1 MMEQNEYF
9 DYTDQFSEI
18 VHVAQPISAKEL
30 AYRLFCA
37 PQWVVAL
44 IKFRNAI
51 VKPLGL
57 KGEKS
62 LYDLIKYES
71 ENRAT
76 LSKNDK
82 HLDFKVMLMT
92 ESIGDV
98 NQRIS
103 VSTKV
108 CLHNSMGRIYFA
120 LIKPFHVLICKTLIK
135 RVRKA
140 LESS

>member
-1 MMEQNEYF
+1 MEQNEYF
-9 DYTDQFSEI
+9 DYTDNFSEI
-18 VHVAQPISAKEL
+18 VHAAQPISAKEL

-37 PQWVVAL
+37 PQWVIAL

-62 LYDLIKYES
+62 LYDLINVES

-82 HLDFKVMLMT
+82 HLDFKVTLMT
-92 ESIGDV
+92 ESFGNG

-103 VSTKV
+103 VGTKV
-108 CLHNSMGRIYFA
+108 CFHNSMGKVYFA
-120 LIKPFHVLICKTLIK
+120 IIKPFHVLICKTLIK
-135 RVRKA
+135 RARKNFE
-140 LESS
+140 LS

>member
-1 MMEQNEYF
+1 MEQNEYF
-9 DYTDQFSEI
+9 DYTDNFSEI
-18 VHVAQPISAKEL
+18 VHAAQPISAKEL
-30 AYRLFCA
+30 AYRLFSA
-37 PQWVVAL
+37 PQWVIAL

-62 LYDLIKYES
+62 LYDLINVES

-82 HLDFKVMLMT
+82 HLDFKVTLMT
-92 ESIGDV
+92 ESIGNG

-103 VSTKV
+103 VGTKV
-108 CLHNSMGRIYFA
+108 CLHNSMGKVYFA
-120 LIKPFHVLICKTLIK
+120 IIKPFHVLICKTLIK
-135 RVRKA
+135 RVRKNFE
-140 LESS
+140 LS

>member
-1 MMEQNEYF
+1 MEQNEHF
-9 DYTDQFSEI
+9 DYTDNFSEI

-37 PQWVVAL
+37 PKWVIAL

-62 LYDLIKYES
+62 LYDLINVES

-82 HLDFKVMLMT
+82 HLDFKVTLMT
-92 ESIGDV
+92 ESIGNG

-103 VSTKV
+103 VGTKV
-108 CLHNSMGRIYFA
+108 GLHNSMGKVYFA
-120 LIKPFHVLICKTLIK
+120 IIKPFHVLICKTLIK
-135 RVRKA
+135 RVRKN
-140 LESS
+140 LELS